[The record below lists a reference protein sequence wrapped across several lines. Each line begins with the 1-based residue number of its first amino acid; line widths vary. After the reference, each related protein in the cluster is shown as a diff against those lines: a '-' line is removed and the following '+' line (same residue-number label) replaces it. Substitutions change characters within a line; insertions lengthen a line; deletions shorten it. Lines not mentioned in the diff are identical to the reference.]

1 MVIVNSDCPLVPV
14 TLVYTLNSGI
24 ARPELRYRLT
34 RYSANAVNFY

>member
-24 ARPELRYRLT
+24 ARPMNYVALVSE
-34 RYSANAVNFY
+34 